1 MRIIAYPHQPVWRLN
16 VAPEVAGK
24 YVIAFRDGPVPAI
37 YYLRTGWG
45 EFDQYSAYRRH
56 TDGKLIGA
64 AEYVEAYVS
73 IMPATPLAGRTFLG
87 FPLEKRSW
95 VRDNVWV
102 SRTVLVPDIKLP
114 SGAVVDAHRV
124 SKHFANTTLPVAGKS
139 LAEQDDQFI
148 AWAEPHVE
156 QALSVQGF
164 AEQMLAGTTEMWSIL
179 DGISERPSRAE
190 YEALCR
196 RFKVKARSDSDL
208 ETADTVDVY
217 PSRFPDVS
225 VVDAVRSHIHL
236 YRRFAAFDEKYPAR

>member
-1 MRIIAYPHQPVWRLN
+1 MRIIAYPYQPVWRLN
-16 VAPEVAGK
+16 VAPKVAAK

-37 YYLRTGWG
+37 YYLRTE
-45 EFDQYSAYRRH
+45 EFDQYAAYRRH

-73 IMPATPLAGRTFLG
+73 IWPSTPLVGRSFLG

-102 SRTVLVPDIKLP
+102 SRTILLPDIKLP
-114 SGAVVDAHRV
+114 SGSVVEAHRV
-124 SKHFANTTLPVAGKS
+124 SKDFKNARLPVKGKS

-156 QALSVQGF
+156 QAFAATGF

-179 DGISERPSRAE
+179 DGIDPRPKRAE
-190 YEALCR
+190 YVALCR
-196 RFKVKARSDSDL
+196 RFKMKPRADSDL
-208 ETADTVDVY
+208 ETANTVDNY
-217 PSRFPDVS
+217 PKRFPDSS
-225 VVDAVRSHIHL
+225 VLGAVQSHIHV
-236 YRRFAAFDEKYPAR
+236 YRRFAILDEKYS